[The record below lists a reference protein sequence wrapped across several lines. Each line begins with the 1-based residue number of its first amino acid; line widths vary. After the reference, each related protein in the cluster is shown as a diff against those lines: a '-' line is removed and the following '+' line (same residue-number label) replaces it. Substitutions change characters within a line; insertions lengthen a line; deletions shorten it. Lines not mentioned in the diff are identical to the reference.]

1 MIHTHTATKFHRKPA
16 YQQSGGNN
24 IIKHYL
30 HLTIKSRSRRFI
42 IIGLRK
48 GDAVSLLRQNF
59 QSVRPLVENLS
70 SGSNN
75 CSFLVLE
82 YFHKWRKLMKMEE
95 IDKEMEKI
103 DQK

>member
-1 MIHTHTATKFHRKPA
+1 MLQR
-16 YQQSGGNN
+16 Q
-24 IIKHYL
+24 
-30 HLTIKSRSRRFI
+30 HL
-42 IIGLRK
+42 
-48 GDAVSLLRQNF
+48 

-82 YFHKWRKLMKMEE
+82 YFHKWKKLMKMKK
-95 IDKEMEKI
+95 IDKEMKKI